1 MAKPLVVNK
10 EHQPKNNLVQ
20 NCDNFFFIKNGIGNL
35 MRRKPNSLKMT
46 PMLMA
51 KIAIVFIALEQRD
64 LPLNLKLMRMKK
76 KKKK

>member
-1 MAKPLVVNK
+1 
-10 EHQPKNNLVQ
+10 
-20 NCDNFFFIKNGIGNL
+20 